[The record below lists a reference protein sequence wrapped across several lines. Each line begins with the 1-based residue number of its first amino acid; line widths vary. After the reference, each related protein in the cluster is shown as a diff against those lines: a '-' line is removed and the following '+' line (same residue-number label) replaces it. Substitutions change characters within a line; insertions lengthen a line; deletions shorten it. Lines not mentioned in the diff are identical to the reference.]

1 MAKYGKIIR
10 IEVQNSI
17 NRLYE
22 VGQPEYC
29 SKRMVSEIKDTS
41 VEYEDSIFTAY
52 EIIDKDGNCIT
63 RIENAACSI
72 WYDVPDNKKALNN
85 G

>member
-1 MAKYGKIIR
+1 MTKYGKIIR
-10 IEVQNSI
+10 IEVQNSM

-22 VGQPEYC
+22 VGQLEYF
-29 SKRMVSEIKDTS
+29 SKRMIAEIKDTS
-41 VEYEDSIFTAY
+41 AEYEDSIFTAY

-63 RIENAACSI
+63 RIENTACSV
-72 WYDVPDNKKALNN
+72 WYDVPDKKALNN